1 MIKLLTVYLYL
12 NMLCDIYEPD
22 LKLNPPTPLL
32 NQLISDMSFK
42 AN

>member
-22 LKLNPPTPLL
+22 LKLNPPTYGMPSRT
-32 NQLISDMSFK
+32 NFK
-42 AN
+42 Q